1 MIAVLAITLLTFGAL
16 GAGSMALHLSGIRK
30 TLALSEDITLSLTLG
45 TGLIG
50 WLIFFPGVMGYLS
63 PPFIASI
70 VIVSCFGIVPLWPRF
85 HSNNKGTPKLPFNLI
100 EKVLLAGL
108 VISITFDLFEAYA
121 PQADADT
128 MAYHFGTPS
137 LFLRYGAIEF
147 IPRAIDG
154 AVPLL
159 QQMGYAAALSLG
171 GELTAN
177 LWLALTGWT
186 LGAMTYIVTARFT
199 SRPWAL
205 VATLLVMT
213 APAIIYGAGT
223 GQVETRA
230 AAYVIVAA
238 FSVYLAIK
246 EDLLGFVW
254 VAAIATGLFF
264 GTKYT
269 GLLLGF
275 ACGVIFLIYSQ
286 HRIKYAAFFSVVTI
300 AVGAQW
306 YAFNFYH
313 SGDPIFPVL
322 WGILDYPI
330 NFPWNDTQ
338 SARLQDWYGL
348 KENPVAKNILWVF
361 AYPFVA
367 TLDPIPQFESSKVGL
382 GVTWLLLLPIAVR
395 GAFRLGQEFFRSPA
409 AIFISVCLIYYAIW
423 FFFGPSQRVRH
434 LLPIYPL
441 LLIALVSLTHH
452 EIDHRR
458 ILLIPCAIALLIVA
472 LIQMGGQSIVSLKY
486 IDYAVSK
493 KSPAAFLRNNIIG
506 YDVVIA
512 LNSMLDEN
520 DRVLVINRPWL
531 YRLQVPYFYA
541 HPDLQSEISLLEKDK
556 NPVLFLEQ
564 LKNKSITH
572 VIALPSSLD
581 EPNND
586 SPLRRLMKMVHVK
599 GCARIINRMVVPTWE
614 SRTLRPSSQ
623 RTQTF
628 LIYEITPDTCDLH

>member
-1 MIAVLAITLLTFGAL
+1 MIAVLAIILLAFGAL

-30 TLALSEDITLSLTLG
+30 TLALSEDIALSLTLG

-85 HSNNKGTPKLPFNLI
+85 RSNSKGTPKLPFNLI

-108 VISITFDLFEAYA
+108 VISITFDLLEAYA

-213 APAIIYGAGT
+213 TPAIIYGAGT

-286 HRIKYAAFFSVVTI
+286 HRIKYAAFFSVITI

-330 NFPWNDTQ
+330 NFPWNDAQ

-348 KENPVAKNILWVF
+348 KENPIAKNILWFF

-367 TLDPIPQFESSKVGL
+367 TLDPIPQFESLKVGL
-382 GVTWLLLLPIAVR
+382 GITWLLLLPIAVR
-395 GAFRLGQEFFRSPA
+395 GAFRLGLRFFCSPA
-409 AIFISVCLIYYAIW
+409 AICISICLIYYAIW

-441 LLIALVSLTHH
+441 LLIAFVSLTHQA
-452 EIDHRR
+452 INHRR
-458 ILLIPCAIALLIVA
+458 ILLLPCAIALFFVV
-472 LIQMGGQSIVSLKY
+472 LIQIGGQTIASLKY
-486 IDYAVSK
+486 IDYAISK
-493 KSPAAFLRNNIIG
+493 KSSAAFLRNNIIG
-506 YDVVIA
+506 YDVVVA
-512 LNSMLDEN
+512 LNSMLDKN
-520 DRVLVINRPWL
+520 DRVLVVNRPWL
-531 YRLQVPYFYA
+531 YRLKVPYFYA
-541 HPDLQSEISLLEKDK
+541 HPDLQSEISLLKKAKD
-556 NPVLFLEQ
+556 PALFLSQ

-572 VIALPSSLD
+572 VVALPSSLD
-581 EPNND
+581 DLNND
-586 SPLRRLMKMVHVK
+586 SSLQRLMKIVHAK
-599 GCARIINRMVVPTWE
+599 ACTRILHQLTVPAWE
-614 SRTLRPSSQ
+614 SRTLRPSTQ

-628 LIYEITPDTCDLH
+628 LIYKMTPDTCDLH

>member
-1 MIAVLAITLLTFGAL
+1 MIALLTITLLAFGAL
-16 GAGSMALHLSGIRK
+16 GAGSMALHISGIRK
-30 TLALSEDITLSLTLG
+30 TLAVSEDIALSLTLG

-63 PPFIASI
+63 PPFIASL
-70 VIVSCFGIVPLWPRF
+70 VIVSCFGIIPFWSRF
-85 HSNNKGTPKLPFNLI
+85 QSKNQNTPKLPFSYI
-100 EKVLLAGL
+100 EKILLGCLA
-108 VISITFDLFEAYA
+108 ISITFDLVEAYA

-159 QQMGYAAALSLG
+159 QQMGYAAALSIG

-213 APAIIYGAGT
+213 TPAIIYGAGT

-238 FSVYLAIK
+238 FTVYLAIK
-246 EDLLGFVW
+246 ENLLGFVW
-254 VAAIATGLFF
+254 IAAIATGLFF

-286 HRIKYAAFFSVVTI
+286 HRIKYAAFFSVITI

-330 NFPWNDTQ
+330 NFPWNNAQ

-348 KENPVAKNILWVF
+348 KENPVTKNILWFF

-382 GVTWLLLLPIAVR
+382 GVTWLLLLPIAVW
-395 GAFRLGQEFFRSPA
+395 GAFGLGQRFFRSPA
-409 AIFISVCLIYYAIW
+409 AIFISVCLIYYTIW

-441 LLIALVSLTHH
+441 LLIALVSLAHQA
-452 EIDHRR
+452 INQRR
-458 ILLIPCAIALLIVA
+458 ILLIPCAVAFLIVT
-472 LIQMGGQSIVSLKY
+472 LFQMGGQTIVSLKY
-486 IDYAVSK
+486 IGYAVSK
-493 KSPAAFLRNNIIG
+493 KSPAAFLRDNIVG
-506 YDVVIA
+506 YDVVVA
-512 LNSMLDEN
+512 LNSMLDKN

-531 YRLQVPYFYA
+531 FRLQVPYFYA
-541 HPDLQSEISLLEKDK
+541 HPDLQNEIMLLEKDK
-556 NPVLFLEQ
+556 DPVLFLSQ
-564 LKNKSITH
+564 LNNKSITH
-572 VIALPSSLD
+572 VVALPENLGNFS
-581 EPNND
+581 ND
-586 SPLRRLMKMVHVK
+586 SPLQKFMRTLHANA
-599 GCARIINRMVVPTWE
+599 CARIIEKLGVPEWE
-614 SRTLRPSSQ
+614 SRTLRSSPK

-628 LIYEITPDTCDLH
+628 LIYKITPDTCTIH

>member
-1 MIAVLAITLLTFGAL
+1 MIALLAITLLTLGAL
-16 GAGSMALHLSGIRK
+16 GAGSMALYVSGIRK
-30 TLALSEDITLSLTLG
+30 TLALSEDIAFSLTLG

-50 WLIFFPGVMGYLS
+50 WLIFFPGVIGYLS
-63 PPFIASI
+63 PPFVALI
-70 VIVSCFGIVPLWPRF
+70 VIVSCLGIIPLWQRLRGHKENTSAP
-85 HSNNKGTPKLPFNLI
+85 PFSFI
-100 EKVLLAGL
+100 ETLLLGGL
-108 VISITFDLFEAYA
+108 AISIAFDLLEAYA

-128 MAYHFGTPS
+128 MAYHFETPS
-137 LFLRYGAIEF
+137 LFLRSGAIEF

-177 LWLALTGWT
+177 LWLAITGWT
-186 LGAMTYIVTARFT
+186 LGAMAYIVTARFS

-205 VATLLVMT
+205 ATTLLVMT
-213 APAIIYGAGT
+213 TPAVIYGAGT

-246 EDLLGFVW
+246 KDLLGFVW
-254 VAAIATGLFF
+254 IAAIATGLFF

-275 ACGVIFLIYSQ
+275 ACGVIFLIYGQ
-286 HRIKYAAFFSVVTI
+286 HRIKYAAFFSIVTVV
-300 AVGAQW
+300 VGAQW

-322 WGILDYPI
+322 WGILDYPMD
-330 NFPWNDTQ
+330 FPWNDAQ

-348 KENPVAKNILWVF
+348 KENPVAKNILWFF

-367 TLDPIPQFESSKVGL
+367 TLDPMPQFESSKVGL
-382 GVTWLLLLPIAVR
+382 GIAWLLLLPIAVR
-395 GAFRLGQEFFRSPA
+395 GAVGLGQGFFRSPA
-409 AIFISVCLIYYAIW
+409 AIFISVSLIYYTIW
-423 FFFGPSQRVRH
+423 FFIGPSQRVRH

-441 LLIALVSLTHH
+441 LLIALISLTHQAINH
-452 EIDHRR
+452 QR
-458 ILLIPCAIALLIVA
+458 ILTIPCAIALLITA
-472 LIQMGGQSIVSLKY
+472 LFQMGGQTIVSLKY

-493 KSPAAFLRNNIIG
+493 KSPVAFLRNNIIG
-506 YDVVIA
+506 YDVVLA
-512 LNSMLDEN
+512 LNSMLDKN

-531 YRLQVPYFYA
+531 FRLQVPYFYA
-541 HPDLQSEISLLEKDK
+541 HPDLQSEVMLLEKDK
-556 NPVLFLEQ
+556 DPILFLSQ

-572 VIALPSSLD
+572 IIALPSNLD
-581 EPNND
+581 NPNND
-586 SPLRRLMKMVHVK
+586 SPLQRFMEILHANACV
-599 GCARIINRMVVPTWE
+599 RIIEKLDVPEWE
-614 SRTLRPSSQ
+614 SRTLRPLTQ

-628 LIYEITPDTCDLH
+628 LIYKMTPDTCALH